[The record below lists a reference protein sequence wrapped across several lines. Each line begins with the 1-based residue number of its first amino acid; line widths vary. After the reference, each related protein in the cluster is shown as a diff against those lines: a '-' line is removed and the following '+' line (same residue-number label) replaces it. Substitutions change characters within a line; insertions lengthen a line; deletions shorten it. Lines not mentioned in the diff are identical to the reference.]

1 MAFSFYCHMP
11 FRTVSPGM
19 TTYTVNQALHI
30 NHPSKKVSTC
40 LPIGQ
45 SDGAIVSV
53 ENAPPRIILAFYQ
66 VAILKTFHQTFGHLN
81 MCRKMF
87 LPNGM
92 SELFKLTELPGSVR
106 ETTNLLPLKHF
117 TLLFQRMVA
126 SSIYSSSFSLY
137 ILPIFLTSR
146 GVGFQTLF
154 STIDL
159 HSLQA
164 ISLDGVQWLPD
175 TAEDSPRNKSF
186 TSLAHP
192 TLFCPYLP
200 WLTNSIL
207 RLSFFNPLV
216 LVSGLSEALHY
227 FSVVYNKIVEVIFD
241 YLSCIHFSF

>member
-1 MAFSFYCHMP
+1 MGCQLPMP
-11 FRTVSPGM
+11 
-19 TTYTVNQALHI
+19 
-30 NHPSKKVSTC
+30 
-40 LPIGQ
+40 
-45 SDGAIVSV
+45 
-53 ENAPPRIILAFYQ
+53 
-66 VAILKTFHQTFGHLN
+66 
-81 MCRKMF
+81 
-87 LPNGM
+87 
-92 SELFKLTELPGSVR
+92 ELFKLTELPGSVR
-106 ETTNLLPLKHF
+106 EITNLLPLKHF

-146 GVGFQTLF
+146 RVGFQTLF

-175 TAEDSPRNKSF
+175 TAEHSPRNKSL

-207 RLSFFNPLV
+207 RLNFFNPLV
-216 LVSGLSEALHY
+216 LVSGLSEVFHY
-227 FSVVYNKIVEVIFD
+227 FSVVYIKIVEVIFD
-241 YLSCIHFSF
+241 YLSCIHFSFQSDIFCC